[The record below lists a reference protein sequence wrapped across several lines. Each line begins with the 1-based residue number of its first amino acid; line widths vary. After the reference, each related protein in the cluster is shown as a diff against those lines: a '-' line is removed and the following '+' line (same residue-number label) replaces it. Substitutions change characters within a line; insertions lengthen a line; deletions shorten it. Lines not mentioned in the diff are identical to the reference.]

1 MQPIDG
7 AALVFARGS
16 GGNVGFAI
24 GQDGTH
30 FYVLGGDKSDF
41 RHYRAD
47 RQASSARCKLAC
59 NLFTPLSAPADIA
72 AGPIPRNRQ

>member
-30 FYVLGGDKSDF
+30 FYVLGGDKSD
-41 RHYRAD
+41 
-47 RQASSARCKLAC
+47 
-59 NLFTPLSAPADIA
+59 LSLS
-72 AGPIPRNRQ
+72 R